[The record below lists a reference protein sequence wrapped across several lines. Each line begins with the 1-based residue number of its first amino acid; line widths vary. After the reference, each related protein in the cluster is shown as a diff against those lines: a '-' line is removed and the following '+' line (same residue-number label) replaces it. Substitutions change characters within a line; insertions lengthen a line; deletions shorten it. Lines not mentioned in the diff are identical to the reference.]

1 MMTKTASRRK
11 WFWML
16 PAVAVAGATLYLI
29 RQSEIRHDIHIVKKG
44 TYEKFIET
52 KGEIQGKY
60 AVNIT
65 LSDIFKDPDIQI
77 WDFKIKD
84 MVQEGT
90 IVKKGDWVASLDQV
104 NISQRLQSNQ
114 EALEMRL
121 ANLNDERV
129 DTALALSQL
138 RQNLRELESELEY
151 KALDLEQSRFESP
164 SYQRRMQTAYNQQ
177 LRQIDRMRR
186 NYELQKMNLE
196 KDMKREEERYNY
208 HQRIDAKLREALVA
222 TNITAPEAGMVIYA
236 RTRWNRKIRIGDE
249 VGPWRPVIA
258 TLPDLSVLISETYVE
273 EIDVAKISLNDSA
286 TVTVDA
292 LPGKRFTGK
301 IRSIANIGQELRGH
315 DSKVFFVTIQL
326 DKNNQKLLPGMTSS
340 NHITIERIADQI
352 TIPRKCLFSEN
363 GIPFI
368 YLKEEGKIQKK
379 KVKTGQENDEE
390 VVITEGLHEKDR
402 ILISPPENT
411 NEINFMTP

>member
-1 MMTKTASRRK
+1 MTKPRSRRI
-11 WFWML
+11 WIWLL
-16 PAVAVAGATLYLI
+16 PVAVITGAFWYLI
-29 RQSEIRHDIHIVKKG
+29 RQSEIRHAIHVVKKG
-44 TYEKFIET
+44 TFEKFIET

-84 MVQEGT
+84 MLPEGT
-90 IVKKGDWVASLDQV
+90 IVKKDDWVASLDQV
-104 NISQRLQSNQ
+104 NINQRLQSNQ
-114 EALEMRL
+114 EAMEMRL
-121 ANLNDERV
+121 ANLNDEKV

-138 RQNLRELESELEY
+138 RQNIREMESDLEY
-151 KALDLEQSRFESP
+151 NALDLEQSRFESP
-164 SYQRRMQTAYNQQ
+164 SYQRRMQTAYNQK
-177 LRQIDRMRR
+177 LRQIDRMKR
-186 NYELQKMNLE
+186 NYELQKLNLD
-196 KDMKREEERYNY
+196 KNTKREEERYNY
-208 HQRIDAKLREALVA
+208 HQRVDSKLREALAA

-273 EIDVAKISLNDSA
+273 EIDVAKISLNDSV

-301 IRSIANIGQELRGH
+301 ISTIANIGQELRGH
-315 DSKVFFVTIQL
+315 DAKVFFVTIEL

-340 NHITIERIADQI
+340 NHITIEKIADQI
-352 TIPRKCLFSEN
+352 TIPRKSLFSEN
-363 GIPFI
+363 GVQFV

-379 KVKTGQENDEE
+379 KVKTGMENDE
-390 VVITEGLHEKDR
+390 VVIITDGLDVKDR
-402 ILISPPENT
+402 ILLIPPENSG
-411 NEINFMTP
+411 EIGFLIP